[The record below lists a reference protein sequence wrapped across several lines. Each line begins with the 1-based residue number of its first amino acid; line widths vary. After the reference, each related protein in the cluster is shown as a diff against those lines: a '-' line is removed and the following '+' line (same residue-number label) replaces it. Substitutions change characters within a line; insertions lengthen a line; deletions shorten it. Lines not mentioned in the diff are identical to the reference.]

1 MRVEKDWTTQAG
13 LRAVVVV
20 QDHGSRW
27 GYVAVPEGHAMHGK
41 DYDEVDVTV
50 HGGLT
55 FADGTD
61 TYPVAGESLWWFG
74 YDCAHWQ
81 DARDPELMSPKYRE
95 MYDKGIFK
103 SIFDEEGT
111 VRSLDYCI
119 GECESLATQLK
130 DLK

>member
-20 QDHGSRW
+20 QDHGNRC

-61 TYPVAGESLWWFG
+61 TYPVVAEGLWWFG
-74 YDCAHWQ
+74 YDCAHYG
-81 DARDPELMSPKYRE
+81 DSRDPELMTPEYQK
-95 MYDKGIFK
+95 MYDKGLF
-103 SIFDEEGT
+103 SFFGEGT
-111 VRSLDYCI
+111 VRSLGYCVS
-119 GECESLATQLK
+119 ECESLATQLK
-130 DLK
+130 DMK

>member
-1 MRVEKDWTTQAG
+1 MKVEKDWTTQAG

-20 QDHGSRW
+20 QDHGNRC

-61 TYPVAGESLWWFG
+61 TYPVAAEGLWWFG
-74 YDCAHWQ
+74 YDCAHYG

-95 MYDKGIFK
+95 MYDEGLLNF
-103 SIFDEEGT
+103 FDEGT

-130 DLK
+130 DMT